1 MKHPNPGKKNQSPQ
15 PLPAPQHL
23 VQHAS
28 ALWSL
33 VKGVNV
39 PEVSTPPPSTADD
52 WAHCVATV
60 STVLVVVVVVVV
72 VVLSVSVT
80 EAVAVMVSVVVDVAV
95 VCVVVEMSM
104 VVVAVSVSV
113 VVVVC
118 VTDLVLGVTI
128 WLHADDIKEAGK
140 GSQLGIL
147 PRSRRSGPAP
157 AGAVW
162 RYVVD
167 VDVVVLKIH
176 DNKYT
181 FWEV

>member
-1 MKHPNPGKKNQSPQ
+1 MASVAMKHPNPEKKNQSPQ
-15 PLPAPQHL
+15 PLVPQHL

-28 ALWSL
+28 ASGS
-33 VKGVNV
+33 VEKGVNV
-39 PEVSTPPPSTADD
+39 PEVSIPPPSTGDD

-128 WLHADDIKEAGK
+128 
-140 GSQLGIL
+140 
-147 PRSRRSGPAP
+147 
-157 AGAVW
+157 
-162 RYVVD
+162 
-167 VDVVVLKIH
+167 
-176 DNKYT
+176 
-181 FWEV
+181 